1 MTLFLIVLIIFLFIW
16 LDDVDK
22 RTKAKNK
29 KIEEE
34 KQRNNVNIPLQDELE
49 KKYFDIIMTNLR
61 KADKKK
67 RLFIKGILSVIE
79 STYDN
84 YKIPYE
90 DEAWILNKKTR
101 EQYRYKNYE
110 EYRQDIRFNFGLKYD
125 ELGDEK
131 FFNSV
136 SLEQIVFNTE
146 NPLIT
151 KISNSN
157 YLIDKSRSRKYLDD
171 EGNVIRLCHLDVCE
185 HYDDF
190 SPGLA
195 CRKCS
200 NCTTYLKYDG
210 SGRCIKLFGD
220 TTNPTIKP
228 LTSVRLISEFVRR
241 ATKKELY
248 GLGYSYA
255 WGRFNPNK
263 HKKIAENSL
272 NSLYTVTSKSQS
284 QSTRATDGIATND
297 YKWMYGV
304 PPSVEKQ
311 KQSSNAKDYA
321 IVFETISYVC
331 GLTLLILLAV
341 VAIRNLLPPIVGI
354 IVYILIVLTAFSC
367 LWTALRCTR
376 DRKTKKNAKK

>member
-1 MTLFLIVLIIFLFIW
+1 MTLCLIVLIVFLFIW

-61 KADKKK
+61 KADKEK

-101 EQYRYKNYE
+101 EQYRDKNYE

-151 KISNSN
+151 KISNSS
-157 YLIDKSRSRKYLDD
+157 YLIDKSKSRKYLDD

-190 SPGLA
+190 SPSLA
-195 CRKCS
+195 CQKCV
-200 NCTTYLKYDG
+200 NCTTYLEYDG
-210 SGRCIKLFGD
+210 SGRCTKLFGN
-220 TTNPTIKP
+220 TTQPAIKP

-255 WGRFNPNK
+255 WGRFDPNK
-263 HKKIAENSL
+263 HKQIAENSF
-272 NSLYTVTSKSQS
+272 NSLNTVTSKSQN
-284 QSTRATDGIATND
+284 QSMRTTDEIAAND
-297 YKWMYGV
+297 YEWMYGV

-311 KQSSNAKDYA
+311 KQSSNAKNRASIDFTKAMFYILA
-321 IVFETISYVC
+321 IIM
-331 GLTLLILLAV
+331 LTLSIVLNV
-341 VAIRNLLPPIVGI
+341 IVGNMIAI
-354 IVYILIVLTAFSC
+354 IIGVVLAIIGFFLLYSG
-367 LWTALRCTR
+367 LQYS
-376 DRKTKKNAKK
+376 KSKKNTKK